1 MVLKVFIGDFKIDLF
16 PDENVE
22 LNSSIANVEDITK
35 NTTEYTKGFSVPAS
49 EANNFIFKHYY
60 DANIDNTFDARTS
73 TKGRI
78 ELDGMPFKYG
88 KFKLERVIVKNG
100 NPSSYSIN
108 FTGNLVSLKDKVK
121 NDFLSGL
128 DFDYLNHLYNSTN
141 VKQGLQTSLFNGKII
156 YTPLVKKQLFYN
168 SNSTENTQTE
178 TRANIAFGAG
188 SNTGIKY
195 SELKPSIQLIEII
208 KAIEIKYGFTI
219 SRDFFGRNEF
229 LQLYLYLNDTSERLG
244 VQNEKL
250 IDFTTGNADQL
261 GFNFT
266 TDTWNY
272 TQSDANQKI
281 YKIKIFPVALDIPY
295 SIIAKNNGVEVARF
309 TSLGGNFDS
318 NFNLAGSPIN
328 FQFFVASSTTLDF
341 SAQLFLSSVTE
352 TSPTGFKTAN
362 APIQTI
368 LDTFIIKED
377 IPKIKVIDFLKGLF
391 NAFKL
396 VVIVNNEDDIYIN
409 TINDYYAQG
418 KVWDLSKYVNNRNYE
433 VEAGKILNEIKLKFQ
448 EPSTILNK
456 QFTKNNGL
464 PYGNEEIFLTD
475 DNTPNGNP
483 LDGGSF
489 VIDLPFEQIVYEK
502 LNDLNDNLPSQFVY
516 GAIIDDTLAPASPKP
531 HIYYRNNVNIIN
543 KPIAFLAELNVRSS
557 LNTTINLASHSLG
570 TDYGFI
576 FSEEIDE
583 FTNIA
588 IQKNLYTNYY
598 RNYINSIFNIKRRNF
613 KYKGFLPLRILLQL
627 QLNDVLQI
635 SNDFFRIDNYNVN
648 LLTTEVTLNLI
659 NSFDNRLNGFVSDR
673 TQINTDYTAKT
684 ESVYVTNLENFTF
697 TSSDSFVTLNNV
709 TNGIFTFN
717 IAQNTGVFRIAT
729 LTITDTNS
737 LQEIEITVSQ
747 SQDLNPITF
756 SRVDIFFNNNT
767 ITFNTL

>member
-73 TKGRI
+73 TAGRI

-128 DFDYLNHLYNSTN
+128 DFDYLNHLYSPNN
-141 VKQGLQTSLFNGKII
+141 IKQGLQTSLFTDKII
-156 YTPLVKKQLFYN
+156 YTPLVKKQLYYN
-168 SNSTENTQTE
+168 NSSVDNTNTSLL
-178 TRANIAFGAG
+178 ANIAFGGG

-195 SELKPSIQLIEII
+195 SDLKPSIQLIEII
-208 KAIEIKYGFTI
+208 KAIELKYGFTI

-229 LQLYLYLNDTSERLG
+229 LQLYMWINADSKRVG
-244 VQNEKL
+244 VETEKL
-250 IDFTTGNADQL
+250 IDFTNGDADQL
-261 GFNFT
+261 GFNYA
-266 TDTWNY
+266 TDTWNF
-272 TQSDANQKI
+272 SDNNTI
-281 YKIKIFPVALDIPY
+281 ERSYKIEVTPTIQDIGYSVIVKNDGVVVGQFNSDGGDLDTGYI
-295 SIIAKNNGVEVARF
+295 VVQE
-309 TSLGGNFDS
+309 
-318 NFNLAGSPIN
+318 PIKY
-328 FQFFVASSTTLDF
+328 QFFIKTSGTLQF
-341 SAQLFLSSVTE
+341 SAKASIQIKRNFPFTNTALAAFA
-352 TSPTGFKTAN
+352 PT
-362 APIQTI
+362 QTI
-368 LDTFIIKED
+368 LDTFEVAANM
-377 IPKIKVIDFLKGLF
+377 PKIKIIDFLKGLF

-448 EPSTILNK
+448 EPTTILNK

-464 PYGNEEIFLTD
+464 PYGEEEIFLED
-475 DNTPNGNP
+475 AEGKP

-489 VIDLPFEQIVYEK
+489 TVDLPFEQIVYEK

-531 HIYYRNNVNIIN
+531 HIYYRNNVNIIT
-543 KPIAFLAELNVRSS
+543 KPIAFLGIGTARSS
-557 LNTTINLASHSLG
+557 LNTTLNLPSHSLG

-583 FTNIA
+583 FTGVA

-627 QLNDVLQI
+627 QLNDVLKI